1 MNAQKPRD
9 VPVAVPV
16 KQSGVAELNERSRD
30 IFRRIVEA
38 YVETGEPVGSRT
50 LSRKLGQNL
59 SPATIRNVMADL
71 QDAGLLFSPH
81 TSAGRL
87 PTDAGL
93 KLFVNGLLELGALSA
108 EERANIDGRCAAVGR
123 SVSQVFEEATA
134 MLSGLSHCA
143 GLVLA
148 PKTESPLKHVE
159 FVNLGPGRTLV
170 VLVSANGLVENRVI
184 EVPLGLPPSALAQA
198 GNFLSTRLAGRTLS
212 EARGAVL
219 QELES
224 ERAELDELTK
234 RVVEAGLATPSGAGK
249 DGYLIV
255 KGQAKLLEDVTGL
268 EDLERIRHLFE
279 TLETKEAMV
288 KLLDSAQT
296 AEGVQIYIGAENRL
310 FGMTG
315 CSMIIAPYTNSQE
328 RVIGAIGVIGPTRL
342 NYARII
348 PMVDYTAR
356 VIGRLVG

>member
-1 MNAQKPRD
+1 
-9 VPVAVPV
+9 
-16 KQSGVAELNERSRD
+16 
-30 IFRRIVEA
+30 
-38 YVETGEPVGSRT
+38 
-50 LSRKLGQNL
+50 
-59 SPATIRNVMADL
+59 
-71 QDAGLLFSPH
+71 
-81 TSAGRL
+81 
-87 PTDAGL
+87 
-93 KLFVNGLLELGALSA
+93 
-108 EERANIDGRCAAVGR
+108 
-123 SVSQVFEEATA
+123 
-134 MLSGLSHCA
+134 
-143 GLVLA
+143 
-148 PKTESPLKHVE
+148 
-159 FVNLGPGRTLV
+159 V
-170 VLVSANGLVENRVI
+170 VLVGANGLVENRVI
-184 EVPLGLPPSALAQA
+184 EVPLGLPPSALIQA

-219 QELES
+219 PELES
-224 ERAELDELTK
+224 ERAALDELTK
-234 RVVEAGLATPSGAGK
+234 RVVAAGLATYSGDGK

-255 KGQAKLLEDVTGL
+255 KGQAKLLEDVTALG
-268 EDLERIRHLFE
+268 DLERIRHLFE

-296 AEGVQIYIGAENRL
+296 AEGVQIYIGAENKL

>member
-1 MNAQKPRD
+1 
-9 VPVAVPV
+9 
-16 KQSGVAELNERSRD
+16 
-30 IFRRIVEA
+30 
-38 YVETGEPVGSRT
+38 
-50 LSRKLGQNL
+50 
-59 SPATIRNVMADL
+59 
-71 QDAGLLFSPH
+71 
-81 TSAGRL
+81 
-87 PTDAGL
+87 
-93 KLFVNGLLELGALSA
+93 
-108 EERANIDGRCAAVGR
+108 
-123 SVSQVFEEATA
+123 

-170 VLVSANGLVENRVI
+170 VLVGANGLVENRVI
-184 EVPLGLPPSALAQA
+184 EVPLGLPPSALVQA

-234 RVVEAGLATPSGAGK
+234 RVVEAGLATHSGDG
-249 DGYLIV
+249 GYLIV
-255 KGQAKLLEDVTGL
+255 KGQAKLLEDVTAL
-268 EDLERIRHLFE
+268 TDLERIRHLFE